1 MIRDA
6 NGNNAGTSD
15 LVSIMV
21 KVREKA
27 EIDIITILVNQII
40 VGVIPESCGLGIFVN

>member
-15 LVSIMV
+15 LVSTMV